1 MRLPLAPRARRS
13 PRGHRSV
20 ASLVARF
27 ALSGLAVV
35 VVVALIGGLALRHL
49 SIIDAEHDAAHLT
62 RALATG
68 IVEPAIDDRLVAGDR
83 AAVRALD
90 RLVRGRI
97 LHDPVTRVKIWTS
110 DGRIVYSDEPRLI
123 GNRFA
128 LGGEEREALDDAGQA
143 HAELSDLSRPE
154 HRYERRD
161 RRLLEVYVP
170 IHTPSGVTL
179 LYEDYVRFE
188 SVTAQARQTLEELAP
203 AIAALLIGV
212 WLAQLP
218 LVIALVRQMRDSQ
231 QERESLLLR
240 LIRTSDIERGRIAA
254 SLHDGPV
261 QDLSGISLSLGA
273 AARDVDRLDRES
285 LRTVLSRAAGVTRDS
300 MRQLRSL
307 LVTLHP
313 PALESSGLEPV
324 LEDLAAPLRARGIE
338 VAVDVAGDVEL
349 PAPQLKLCFRAAQ
362 EALRNVAEHADASH
376 VAVEVGRT
384 NGRVTLSVRDDGRG
398 FSAGDAEERRRDGHV
413 GLSLLHETAADAG
426 GRLTVQSSAGHGTTV
441 RLEVPAT

>member
-1 MRLPLAPRARRS
+1 MPLPLAPRGPRS
-13 PRGHRSV
+13 PGGHRSV

-27 ALSGLAVV
+27 AMSGLAVV

-49 SIIDAEHDAAHLT
+49 SLIDAEHDAAHLT
-62 RALATG
+62 RALAMG
-68 IVEPAIDDRLVAGDR
+68 IVQPAIDDRLVAGDR
-83 AAVRALD
+83 PAVRKLD

-97 LHDPVTRVKIWTS
+97 LRDPVMRVKIWTA

-128 LGGEEREALDDAGQA
+128 LGDEERASLTDGRA

-154 HRYERRD
+154 HRYERRY

-203 AIAALLIGV
+203 AIAAILTGV

-231 QERESLLLR
+231 HERESLLLR
-240 LIRTSDIERGRIAA
+240 LIRASDVERGRIAA

-261 QDLSGISLSLGA
+261 QDLSGISFSLGA

-285 LRTVLSRAAGVTRDS
+285 LRAVLSRAAGVTRES
-300 MRQLRSL
+300 IRQLRSL

-324 LEDLAAPLRARGIE
+324 LDDLAAPLRARGIE
-338 VAVDVAGDVEL
+338 VTIDVAGDVEL

-362 EALRNVAEHADASH
+362 EALRNVAEHADAAR
-376 VAVEVGRT
+376 VAVDVGRR
-384 NGRVTLSVRDDGRG
+384 NGRVTLTVRDDGRG
-398 FSAGDAEERRRDGHV
+398 FSAVDVHDRRRDGHV
-413 GLSLLHETAADAG
+413 GLSLLHESAGDAG
-426 GRLTVQSSAGHGTTV
+426 GHLTVQSIAGHGTTV
-441 RLEVPAT
+441 RLEVPAS

>member
-1 MRLPLAPRARRS
+1 MRLPLALRGRS
-13 PRGHRSV
+13 SPGSHRSV
-20 ASLVARF
+20 ASVVARF

-68 IVEPAIDDRLVAGDR
+68 IVQPAIDDRLVAGDR
-83 AAVRALD
+83 AAVRGLD
-90 RLVRGRI
+90 RLVRARI
-97 LHDPVTRVKIWTS
+97 LRDPVMRVKIWTP

-123 GNRFA
+123 GDRFA
-128 LGGEEREALDDAGQA
+128 LAGEERESLSDGRA

-154 HRYERRD
+154 HRYERRY

-203 AIAALLIGV
+203 AIAAVLIGV

-231 QERESLLLR
+231 EERESLLLR
-240 LIRTSDIERGRIAA
+240 LIRTSDVERGRIAA

-261 QDLSGISLSLGA
+261 QDLAGISLSLGA

-285 LRTVLSRAAGVTRDS
+285 LQEVLSRAAGVTRES

-313 PALESSGLEPV
+313 PALESSGLERV
-324 LEDLAAPLRARGIE
+324 LEDLAAPLRARGVE

-349 PAPQLKLCFRAAQ
+349 PPPQLKLCFRAAQ
-362 EALRNVAEHADASH
+362 EALRNVAEHADAAN
-376 VAVEVGRT
+376 VAVEVARA
-384 NGRVTLSVRDDGRG
+384 NGRVTVTVRDDGHG
-398 FSAGDAEERRRDGHV
+398 FSAVDVDDRRREGHV
-413 GLSLLHETAADAG
+413 GLSLLHEGAADAG
-426 GRLTVQSSAGHGTTV
+426 GRLTVESSAGNGTTV